1 LNNKGEEYMPKRLI
15 IPIEF
20 SANKEDEISMYL
32 KLKSFTNPASIIKD
46 ILKGNLSPSIL
57 SEDKK

>member
-1 LNNKGEEYMPKRLI
+1 MPKRLI

-46 ILKGNLSPSIL
+46 ILKGNLNPSIL
-57 SEDKK
+57 YEDKK